1 LMLIGIV
8 FLSGCIGQQSKNI
21 TQESTS
27 TTIEEGP
34 IIFGPVDYALSWIP
48 VNITHEMMYGRVRW
62 NSSTI
67 TFYSEIRENYTLQFI
82 RDAVDTWNKKTVIK
96 FVEVDKPE
104 EADFIVRYP
113 KLNEFNWTETIRYLG
128 EAQIYLIDTGL
139 FNLSTRGE
147 MLYLT
152 TNEECKS
159 RATALHELGHIVGLA
174 HSSDAKDI
182 MFTFAECD
190 RSITD
195 EIKQTL
201 ANIYSIEALPD
212 LYFGNVK
219 VEKVGKILNLNIT
232 ILNRGLVASKNVS
245 IEVKAN
251 DDIIESYDLQ
261 SMEPAVTA
269 IIQHEIPTTK
279 NFDSVSITIDPLHVQ
294 DELDRENNLMILRP
308 L

>member
-1 LMLIGIV
+1 
-8 FLSGCIGQQSKNI
+8 
-21 TQESTS
+21 
-27 TTIEEGP
+27 
-34 IIFGPVDYALSWIP
+34 
-48 VNITHEMMYGRVRW
+48 
-62 NSSTI
+62 
-67 TFYSEIRENYTLQFI
+67 
-82 RDAVDTWNKKTVIK
+82 
-96 FVEVDKPE
+96 
-104 EADFIVRYP
+104 
-113 KLNEFNWTETIRYLG
+113 
-128 EAQIYLIDTGL
+128 
-139 FNLSTRGE
+139 
-147 MLYLT
+147 
-152 TNEECKS
+152 
-159 RATALHELGHIVGLA
+159 
-174 HSSDAKDI
+174 